1 VRPKNDWQPV
11 PLDVILY
18 SKAGCGLCA
27 EARADLLDL
36 ARTCPLTIT
45 EVDITSDPALYTA
58 FFDRIPVIDIG
69 PQRLYA
75 PVDRAALEAALRRAA
90 SEGTV

>member
-1 VRPKNDWQPV
+1 M

-18 SKAGCGLCA
+18 TKAGCGLCA
-27 EARADLLDL
+27 EARADLLEL

-45 EVDITSDPALYTA
+45 EVDITTDPDLFTA

-75 PVDRAALEAALRRAA
+75 PVDYAALKAALKRAA
-90 SEGTV
+90 SEGTA

>member
-1 VRPKNDWQPV
+1 M

-18 SKAGCGLCA
+18 TKTGCGLCA

-36 ARTCPLTIT
+36 ARTYPLTIA
-45 EVDITSDPALYTA
+45 EVDITTDPALFTA

-75 PVDRAALEAALRRAA
+75 PVDYAALKAALKRAA